1 MIAFY
6 LNLLETEDDKKIFE
20 KLYEENKQKL
30 FFIANKVLANEADAE
45 DAVHTCFL
53 NLAENFHKYR
63 EQSYVNLEKLC
74 SVITK
79 NVALDVVRHKKFEST
94 YSDNIDFLDS
104 SLPDL
109 ETDVLQDVMHR
120 EREEVLAKAMRQLT
134 EEERALMYLRYGLLL
149 KPKDIADLM
158 NSSSMS
164 IRKKTLHCRNK
175 LARILEVEGYGEDI
189 K

>member
-30 FFIANKVLANEADAE
+30 FFIANRVLVNEADAE

-94 YSDNIDFLDS
+94 YSDNIDLLDS
-104 SLPDL
+104 GLPDL